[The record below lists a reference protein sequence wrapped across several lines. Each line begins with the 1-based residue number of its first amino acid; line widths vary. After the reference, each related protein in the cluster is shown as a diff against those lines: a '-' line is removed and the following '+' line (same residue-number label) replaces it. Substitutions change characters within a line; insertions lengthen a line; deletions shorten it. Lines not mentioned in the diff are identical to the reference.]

1 MADDTK
7 AAEELQLV
15 VFSLG
20 REEFA
25 VEVTQVREIM
35 RMEEITRMPKSP
47 HFVEGIINLRG
58 QIIAVVELAKRLNL
72 ESGEKSS
79 DTRIIV
85 VEAEDI
91 KVGMIVDSVSE
102 VLRVSADDGGAE
114 PDTRHRHIRRIPAGG
129 SEAGQPVDNPARPDQ
144 GALAAGDGGTRILD
158 HKDFRIAKWERKGGK
173 DGADRADR
181 R

>member
-1 MADDTK
+1 MVEEAR

-58 QIIAVVELAKRLNL
+58 QIIAVIDLAKRLNI
-72 ESGEKSS
+72 EAQERSG

-85 VEAEDI
+85 VEAGDV

-102 VLRVSADDGGAE
+102 VLRVDADALEPSPTLATDVSAAFLTGVIKHDNRLIILLDLTKVLSLE
-114 PDTRHRHIRRIPAGG
+114 EMAGLG
-129 SEAGQPVDNPARPDQ
+129 
-144 GALAAGDGGTRILD
+144 
-158 HKDFRIAKWERKGGK
+158 F
-173 DGADRADR
+173 
-181 R
+181 

>member
-1 MADDTK
+1 MAEDAKTAD
-7 AAEELQLV
+7 EIQLV

-58 QIIAVVELAKRLNL
+58 QIIAVIDLAKRLSI
-72 ESGEKSS
+72 EAGERGGE
-79 DTRIIV
+79 TRIIV
-85 VEAEDI
+85 VEAGDL

-102 VLRVSADDGGAE
+102 VLRVSADALE
-114 PDTRHRHIRRIPAGG
+114 PSPTIATDVSAAFILGVIKHDNRLIILLDLTKVLSLEEMAGLG
-129 SEAGQPVDNPARPDQ
+129 
-144 GALAAGDGGTRILD
+144 L
-158 HKDFRIAKWERKGGK
+158 
-173 DGADRADR
+173 
-181 R
+181 

>member
-1 MADDTK
+1 MGYSEFEAVARRVAAQEETGMANETRP
-7 AAEELQLV
+7 AEEIQLV

-58 QIIAVVELAKRLNL
+58 QIIAVIDLAKRLNL
-72 ESGEKSS
+72 EAAERGSES
-79 DTRIIV
+79 RIIV
-85 VEAEDI
+85 VEADDV

-102 VLRVSADDGGAE
+102 VLRVSREAVE
-114 PDTRHRHIRRIPAGG
+114 PSPTLASDVSAAYLQGVVK
-129 SEAGQPVDNPARPDQ
+129 QDNR
-144 GALAAGDGGTRILD
+144 LIILLD
-158 HKDFRIAKWERKGGK
+158 LTKVLSLDEMASLGF
-173 DGADRADR
+173 
-181 R
+181 

>member
-1 MADDTK
+1 MADESK
-7 AAEELQLV
+7 AAEEIQLV

-25 VEVTQVREIM
+25 VGVTQVREIM

-72 ESGEKSS
+72 ETGERSGE
-79 DTRIIV
+79 TRIIV
-85 VEAEDI
+85 VETEDI

-102 VLRVSADDGGAE
+102 VLRVAADAVEPSPTLATDISAAYLQGVLK
-114 PDTRHRHIRRIPAGG
+114 
-129 SEAGQPVDNPARPDQ
+129 QDNR
-144 GALAAGDGGTRILD
+144 LIILLD
-158 HKDFRIAKWERKGGK
+158 LTKVLSLEEMVGLGF
-173 DGADRADR
+173 
-181 R
+181 

>member
-1 MADDTK
+1 MIMAEDAKT
-7 AAEELQLV
+7 AEEMQLV

-72 ESGEKSS
+72 EAGERSG

-102 VLRVSADDGGAE
+102 VLRVE
-114 PDTRHRHIRRIPAGG
+114 
-129 SEAGQPVDNPARPDQ
+129 SEAVEASPTLATDVSSAFLRGVVKKDNRLIILLD
-144 GALAAGDGGTRILD
+144 LTKVLSLEEMAGLG
-158 HKDFRIAKWERKGGK
+158 F
-173 DGADRADR
+173 
-181 R
+181 

>member
-1 MADDTK
+1 MAEEAK
-7 AAEELQLV
+7 AAEEMQLV

-72 ESGEKSS
+72 EAGERDS

-102 VLRVSADDGGAE
+102 VLRVGAE
-114 PDTRHRHIRRIPAGG
+114 AV
-129 SEAGQPVDNPARPDQ
+129 EASPTLATDISSAFLRGVVKKDNR
-144 GALAAGDGGTRILD
+144 LIILLD
-158 HKDFRIAKWERKGGK
+158 LTKVLSLEEMASLGF
-173 DGADRADR
+173 
-181 R
+181 

>member
-1 MADDTK
+1 MIMADDTK

-72 ESGEKSS
+72 EIGEKSS

-91 KVGMIVDSVSE
+91 KVGMIVDAVSE
-102 VLRVSADDGGAE
+102 VLRVSADAVE
-114 PDTRHRHIRRIPAGG
+114 PSPTLAIDVSAAYLQGVVKQDNRLIILLDLTKVLSLQEMAGLG
-129 SEAGQPVDNPARPDQ
+129 
-144 GALAAGDGGTRILD
+144 
-158 HKDFRIAKWERKGGK
+158 F
-173 DGADRADR
+173 
-181 R
+181 

>member
-1 MADDTK
+1 MADESKTD
-7 AAEELQLV
+7 EEIQLV

-35 RMEEITRMPKSP
+35 RMEEITRMPKTP
-47 HFVEGIINLRG
+47 QFVEGIINLRG

-72 ESGEKSS
+72 ESGSRSGE
-79 DTRIIV
+79 TRIIV

-102 VLRVSADDGGAE
+102 VLRVNADAVEPSPTLTTDVSAAYLQGVVKQDNRLIILLDLTKVLSLQE
-114 PDTRHRHIRRIPAGG
+114 MAGLG
-129 SEAGQPVDNPARPDQ
+129 
-144 GALAAGDGGTRILD
+144 
-158 HKDFRIAKWERKGGK
+158 F
-173 DGADRADR
+173 
-181 R
+181 